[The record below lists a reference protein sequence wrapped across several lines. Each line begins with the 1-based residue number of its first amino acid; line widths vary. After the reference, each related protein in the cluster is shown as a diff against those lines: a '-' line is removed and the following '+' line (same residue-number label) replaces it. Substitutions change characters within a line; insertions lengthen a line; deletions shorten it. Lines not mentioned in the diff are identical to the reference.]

1 MPDNAENSSRIAELS
16 DILWGHIKDLDQVR
30 FLKKRPSLE
39 RRLRVV
45 HALSQLS
52 AAYLKVVE
60 VDAVLEAVPALQAQV
75 QHLRQ
80 LVAESHHGNG
90 HPTPTLGRN

>member
-1 MPDNAENSSRIAELS
+1 MPDNAENSSKIAELR
-16 DILWGHIKDLDQVR
+16 DILWAHIHDLDQVR
-30 FLKKRPSLE
+30 LLKRRPSLE
-39 RRLRVV
+39 RRLKVV

-52 AAYLKVVE
+52 ASYLKVVE

-75 QHLRQ
+75 QQLRQ
-80 LVAESHHGNG
+80 LVAESQHGNG

>member
-1 MPDNAENSSRIAELS
+1 MPDNTENPRRIAELS
-16 DILWGHIKDLDQVR
+16 GILWAHIQDLDQVR
-30 FLKKRPSLE
+30 LLKRRPSLE

-80 LVAESHHGNG
+80 LVAESRNGHG
-90 HPTPTLGRN
+90 HPTPTAGLN